1 MRNTKGD
8 TAVDLTNIKKI
19 QLENVDG
26 LGIS

>member
-19 QLENVDG
+19 QLENLDG
-26 LGIS
+26 LGVS